1 MHMVTFAIV
10 FMLFENEK
18 NNWTEWLIKII
29 KFSGTPI
36 EIGIFGKGSW
46 VTNNQYHVI
55 AFFLDI
61 DWLHLILIT

>member
-46 VTNNQYHVI
+46 VTIYTI
-55 AFFLDI
+55 
-61 DWLHLILIT
+61 ILSTTTIN